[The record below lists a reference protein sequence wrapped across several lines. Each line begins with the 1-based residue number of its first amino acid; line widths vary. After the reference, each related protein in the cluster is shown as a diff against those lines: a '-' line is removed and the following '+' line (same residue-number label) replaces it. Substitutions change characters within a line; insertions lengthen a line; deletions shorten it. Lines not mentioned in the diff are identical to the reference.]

1 MLQDLRTAAGI
12 LRSFRIYYGHPAR
25 ARAMD
30 RLYAQFIRPGDLV
43 FDVGA
48 HVGDRVASFRRLG
61 ARVIAVEPQPALC
74 RALKLL
80 FGRDANVTL
89 VPSAIGGTCG
99 TAEMKINPKN
109 PTISTLSDDFIAAS
123 RKAVGWEGESWSRSL
138 EVPVTTLNT
147 LVDTYGKPTFVKVD
161 VEGFEAKVL
170 QGLSQPPPALSFE
183 FTTIQRAVG
192 IECLQRCVVLG
203 YTQFNAAI
211 GESQTLGEWR
221 SASALA
227 DWLIGLP
234 HSANSGDIY
243 ARIPA

>member
-1 MLQDLRTAAGI
+1 
-12 LRSFRIYYGHPAR
+12 
-25 ARAMD
+25 MD
-30 RLYAQFIRPGDLV
+30 RLYSQFIRSGDLV

-74 RALKLL
+74 RSLKLL
-80 FGRDANVTL
+80 FGRDVHVTL
-89 VPSAIGGTCG
+89 VPSAIGSTCG
-99 TAEMKINPKN
+99 TAEMKINSKN
-109 PTISTLSDDFIAAS
+109 PTISTLSDDFITAS
-123 RKAVGWEGESWSRSL
+123 RKAVGWEGELWSRSL
-138 EVPVTTLNT
+138 EVPVTTLDT
-147 LVDTYGKPTFVKVD
+147 LVATYGKPTFIKVD
-161 VEGFEAKVL
+161 VEGFELKVL

-192 IECLQRCVVLG
+192 VGCLQRCVVLG

-221 SASALA
+221 SAAALA
-227 DWLIGLP
+227 DWLMALP